1 VRPAAGRAR
10 ASRALRASAAPRLRP
25 RLGLR
30 LGLLLGL
37 LLGAPAL
44 PPAARAQ
51 LPPPPPAP
59 PPPLADFV
67 AMPPLVAEL
76 SQQRVGITTGFTG
89 ADLLVFGS
97 TERLIGEGDDEVLVV
112 AYGPPE
118 PMVVRRKVKL
128 LGFWMNGP
136 SATFREVPGFYAIAG
151 TRPAWQ
157 MLPEEA
163 RQAGRLG
170 LDALPLQARGAQGPA
185 YRAALLELKQ
195 GAGLWVEDTAPV
207 EVSGGRLFHA
217 RLHMPAT
224 VTPGEYRVEVLLVR
238 DRRVVARQELTFE
251 VARLGAAAEIATV
264 AEDAPM
270 LYGLACI
277 VLAALAGWLGSVLF
291 RRS

>member
-10 ASRALRASAAPRLRP
+10 ASGALRASRTLRASAA
-25 RLGLR
+25 LR

-37 LLGAPAL
+37 LLGASAL

-76 SQQRVGITTGFTG
+76 LQQRVGITTGFTG

-97 TERLIGEGDDEVLVV
+97 TERLIGEGGDEVLVV

-128 LGFWMNGP
+128 LGFWVNGP
-136 SATFREVPGFYAIAG
+136 AATFREVPGFYAIAG

-170 LDALPLQARGAQGPA
+170 LDALPLRARGAQGPA

-251 VARLGAAAEIATV
+251 VARVGAAAGIATV
-264 AEDAPM
+264 AEDAPL

-277 VLAALAGWLGSVLF
+277 LLAALAGWLGSVLF